1 MNKLNMLSARKV
13 KLHGM
18 QSSKWTTKDK
28 IIQYKGLINLY
39 LRDSAILKMDTNVI
53 KRRQTKELK
62 QIQKQIENNRG
73 VLDNAVRG
81 DKQKLRNTLADHKEM
96 QLAYQNHQPKKV
108 IDAIHQ
114 INFNKR
120 KELDKLDFKMKQ
132 KSDKLID
139 LKLELALLEDRL
151 KYQGLTNEFP
161 VEKQSA
167 IVTGKVQDAILKKE
181 AALAIRQT
189 FIQIIDIMKKDA
201 LYFDA
206 ILLTMKG
213 DAEAQGACMI
223 NATKLGQLATEYLD
237 DRRNEYKTLEKAVKR
252 DMLARK
258 KDLLMMQRKI
268 THFATNI
275 KQLLRRD
282 SDLNFGTISIVR
294 SPSEIELR
302 EDFAKIV
309 QALDNLKSSTLVSNF
324 EEIYPCFQV
333 QLSHFNRLTEMTKK
347 CEKNRDLLLKK
358 MNHAEVMRDVMNNS
372 MVDTTFQYKSYKKE
386 ILQGIEE
393 QKERR
398 EKILDTFKNKSILL
412 AEVRISL
419 RQLQQI
425 VKIFKP
431 EGNEREHFNRNK
443 QLNDFDEDAIVK
455 PEEDE
460 IDGTKI
466 VQDLKK
472 SLIRL
477 MTQVNLKRDQ
487 YRMPYEEGLKNYEAM
502 IIRKS
507 RLIPLDVK
515 VSDESLLEGM
525 ALEIS
530 TVPTRE
536 EIKRISDEIVEI
548 NTKSEE
554 YMATHGKF

>member
-18 QSSKWTTKDK
+18 TSAKWTTKDK
-28 IIQYKGLINLY
+28 ITQYKGLINLY
-39 LRDSAILKMDTNVI
+39 LRDSAILKTDTNVT

-62 QIQKQIENNRG
+62 QLQKQIETNRG
-73 VLDNAVRG
+73 VLDNAIRG
-81 DKQKLRNTLADHKEM
+81 DKQQLRNTLAEHREM

-120 KELDKLDFKMKQ
+120 KELDKLEFRMKQ

-139 LKLELALLEDRL
+139 LKLELAVLEDRI
-151 KYQGLTNEFP
+151 KYANPNEFP

-206 ILLTMKG
+206 ILATMKG

-252 DMLARK
+252 DMMARK
-258 KDLLMMQRKI
+258 QDLTMMQDKI
-268 THFATNI
+268 SNFATNI

-282 SDLNFGTISIVR
+282 SDLNLGVITIEKTE
-294 SPSEIELR
+294 SEIELR

-309 QALDNLKSSTLVSNF
+309 ETLNSLKSSTLVSNF
-324 EEIYPCFQV
+324 DMIFPCFQT
-333 QLSHFNRLTEMTKK
+333 QLQHFNRLTELAQK
-347 CEKNRDLLLKK
+347 CEENRDILLKK
-358 MNHAEVMRDVMNNS
+358 ANHAEVMRDVMHNS
-372 MVDTTFQYKSYKKE
+372 MVDTTYQYRTEKKDLLAQME
-386 ILQGIEE
+386 SL
-393 QKERR
+393 KERR
-398 EKILDTFKNKSILL
+398 IHALEVLEKKSELL
-412 AEVRISL
+412 AGIRISL
-419 RQLQQI
+419 RQLQQM
-425 VKIFKP
+425 VKILKI
-431 EGNEREHFNRNK
+431 EGMPFERSPAPG
-443 QLNDFDEDAIVK
+443 DEDVIIK

-460 IDGTKI
+460 IDGIKI
-466 VQDLKK
+466 IHDLKK
-472 SLIRL
+472 CIARL
-477 MTQVNLKRDQ
+477 MTQMSLRQPIVH
-487 YRMPYEEGLKNYEAM
+487 EEALKNFETM
-502 IIRKS
+502 IIDRS
-507 RLIPLDVK
+507 RIIPLDVK

-525 ALEIS
+525 ALEI
-530 TVPTRE
+530 TNVPTRE
-536 EIKRISDEIVEI
+536 EIKRISDEIVDI
-548 NTKSEE
+548 NTKTEE
-554 YMATHGKF
+554 YMASHGKL